1 MLDHQFRRSDEFVLS
16 RRYFK
21 DIDDL
26 KSMEDTLMLLRGG
39 PRRNIFFNP
48 KTTRACIVTCGGLC
62 PGLNVVIRE
71 IVMCLWFNYGVREI
85 YGIIGGY

>member
-1 MLDHQFRRSDEFVLS
+1 
-16 RRYFK
+16 
-21 DIDDL
+21 
-26 KSMEDTLMLLRGG
+26 MENTLMLLRGG
-39 PRRNIFFNP
+39 PRRDIFFNP

-85 YGIIGGY
+85 YGILGGYQGFYDEEPIKLDY